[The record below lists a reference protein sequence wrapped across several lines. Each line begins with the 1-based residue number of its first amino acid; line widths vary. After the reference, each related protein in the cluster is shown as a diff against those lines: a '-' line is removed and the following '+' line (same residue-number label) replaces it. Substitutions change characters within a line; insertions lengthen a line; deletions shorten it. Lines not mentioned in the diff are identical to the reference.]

1 MPVQV
6 QCLHK
11 QRVGRD
17 IVLLTMCRL
26 TAHVIKCMEG
36 LSSIH
41 FIHRCASISLTSV
54 CSASFRNV
62 FEGGGDNSQV
72 LWNLEEQWIN
82 LL

>member
-1 MPVQV
+1 MWE
-6 QCLHK
+6 
-11 QRVGRD
+11 RD

-36 LSSIH
+36 LSSVH

-54 CSASFRNV
+54 CSASFRNF
-62 FEGGGDNSQV
+62 FEGGGGDNSQV